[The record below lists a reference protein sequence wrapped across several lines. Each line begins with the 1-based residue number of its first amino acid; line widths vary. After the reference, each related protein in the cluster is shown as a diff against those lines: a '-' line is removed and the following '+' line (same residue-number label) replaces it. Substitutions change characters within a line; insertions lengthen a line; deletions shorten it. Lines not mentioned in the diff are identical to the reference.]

1 MLKMLF
7 SKKISNVIWFLPVSE
22 IKKYARAIIWI
33 SIAGNKKIRLLT
45 SMFTI
50 FLKKK
55 KKTSTLLFKKQT
67 NKQEKNLMGHK
78 KCS

>member
-7 SKKISNVIWFLPVSE
+7 SIKISNVIWFLPVSE
-22 IKKYARAIIWI
+22 IKKYARAIIEI

-55 KKTSTLLFKKQT
+55 KETSTLLFKKT
-67 NKQEKNLMGHK
+67 NKQTRKESNGT
-78 KCS
+78 

>member
-7 SKKISNVIWFLPVSE
+7 SIKISNVIWFLPVSE
-22 IKKYARAIIWI
+22 IKKYARAIIGI

-55 KKTSTLLFKKQT
+55 KKTSTLLFKKT
-67 NKQEKNLMGHK
+67 NKQTRKESNGT
-78 KCS
+78 

>member
-7 SKKISNVIWFLPVSE
+7 SIKISNVIWFLPVSE
-22 IKKYARAIIWI
+22 IKKYARAIIGI

-55 KKTSTLLFKKQT
+55 KKTSALLFKKT
-67 NKQEKNLMGHK
+67 NKQTRKESNGT
-78 KCS
+78 

>member
-7 SKKISNVIWFLPVSE
+7 SIKISNVIWFLPVSE
-22 IKKYARAIIWI
+22 IKKYARAIIGI

-55 KKTSTLLFKKQT
+55 KKASTLLFKKTNKQT
-67 NKQEKNLMGHK
+67 NKKRI
-78 KCS
+78 